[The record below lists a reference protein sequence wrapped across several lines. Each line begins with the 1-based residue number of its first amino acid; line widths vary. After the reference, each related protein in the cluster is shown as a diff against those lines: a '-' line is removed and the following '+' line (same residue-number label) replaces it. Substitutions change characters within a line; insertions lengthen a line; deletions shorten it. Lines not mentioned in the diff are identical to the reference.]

1 LNPNRGYPD
10 APAEWRGRVFCERRI
25 WPNSSFRIYEDAFIK
40 NELGLGTDLVFD
52 FVEEH
57 LPEDYDQ
64 VRRMFRRGGA
74 YSRYKGLLERRGL
87 LQKWYDFENRR
98 EEQALR
104 EWCKENDIELDD

>member
-1 LNPNRGYPD
+1 MSGID
-10 APAEWRGRVFCERRI
+10 EIEERDDE
-25 WPNSSFRIYEDAFIK
+25 EDRDWDQCIEVPHK
-40 NELGLGTDLVFD
+40 NELGLGTALVFD

-64 VRRMFRRGGA
+64 VRRMFRRSGA

-87 LQKWYDFENRR
+87 LQKWYDFEDGR

-104 EWCKENDIELDD
+104 EWCKENNIELDE